1 MIKILDS
8 TLREGEQTP
17 GVAFDKHIKIAIA
30 SMLDEIGVDFIE
42 AGHPAVTEEINGT
55 VKTLA
60 NIGLNATIGA
70 HSRLIKSD
78 IDLALESGVKFLG
91 IFYCVTDERLE
102 DVFKTDINKA
112 ADKIKEMISYAKSQ
126 NSELLIRYTPEDT
139 VRSKYENVI
148 TASVAAIEGGADIIS
163 IADTTGFMV
172 PGTDRSMYDYVSR
185 LKNDLSSRNLSP
197 MIAVHCHNDRGLAL
211 ANALDAYR
219 AGANIIDSSIIGL
232 GERAGIVDT
241 AQLLTTLTLNF
252 GESKWDL
259 SKLKDLYDL
268 VSIHSKVALPA
279 NYPLMGKN
287 AFTHCAGVHTQA
299 ASQNPMHYEDIN
311 PELFNRKRKFAL
323 DHMSGLASLDYAVN
337 LLNIK
342 GIDKDIELDV
352 LKEIK
357 SIGQKGRVVELTEL
371 PMLIESVKHHKL
383 HGELE

>member
-383 HGELE
+383 HAELE

>member
-172 PGTDRSMYDYVSR
+172 PGTNRSMYDYVSR

-342 GIDKDIELDV
+342 GIDNDIELDV

-383 HGELE
+383 HGEPE